1 MSIDTCYACELP
13 ACTVEHCPPKSF
25 FPEGQRDHLLTV
37 ASCAEHN
44 NDNSKDVE
52 YVRNVLTTLWG
63 INTSGLELFAGK
75 VKRSLDRSPKLLT
88 RTFSTMQTVFHEGQ
102 LTGAFRLDID
112 RLENVFEAC
121 ARAIHYHETR
131 RKHTD
136 WGILMPRLMFNPEVP
151 ETDRQKWV
159 RLWEMLQTV
168 GFARKS
174 VGNPQV
180 FEFGAADLEG
190 NSLYCFV
197 FYQGFPVYAIPL
209 PKGLRRGLTDLSSE
223 IKAKS

>member
-1 MSIDTCYACELP
+1 
-13 ACTVEHCPPKSF
+13 
-25 FPEGQRDHLLTV
+25 
-37 ASCAEHN
+37 
-44 NDNSKDVE
+44 
-52 YVRNVLTTLWG
+52 
-63 INTSGLELFAGK
+63 
-75 VKRSLDRSPKLLT
+75 
-88 RTFSTMQTVFHEGQ
+88 MQTVFHDGQ
-102 LTGAFRLDID
+102 LTSAFTIEID
-112 RLENVFEAC
+112 RLENVLEAC

-151 ETDRQKWV
+151 ETDKQKWA
-159 RLWEMLQTV
+159 RLWEMLQTI

-180 FEFGAADLEG
+180 FEFGTADLEG

-209 PKGLRRGLTDLSSE
+209 PKGLKRGLTDLRSE
-223 IKAKS
+223 IEAKS